1 MKRPR
6 ILIADDHQLL
16 AEGIAGILHPE
27 YDVVG
32 ISSNGRQLLSD
43 AERLLPDIVT
53 LDIGMPLLNGLE
65 AAKQLQR
72 LWPRTRIVFV
82 TQHVDI
88 RYLRAALA
96 AGAIGFVAKQS
107 ASSELLTAVRHALHN
122 RVFVTPL
129 LAEAHAALDATT
141 TGRTETKA
149 TDDPLTSRQKEVLQL
164 IAEGHTSRV
173 ISEMLKISKKTV
185 EFHKAAMMSALGV
198 RTTAD
203 LIRYALTEGI
213 VSAR

>member
-1 MKRPR
+1 M
-6 ILIADDHQLL
+6 
-16 AEGIAGILHPE
+16 HPE